1 MDSDWHNSN
10 WVHGGTLF
18 ETDEFVQN
26 HFESIHPIDGALDEE
41 DDDED
46 EENEDEIEDEVD
58 VLEETENTVEE
69 V

>member
-1 MDSDWHNSN
+1 M
-10 WVHGGTLF
+10 F

-46 EENEDEIEDEVD
+46 EEKENEDEIEDEEEDEVD

>member
-1 MDSDWHNSN
+1 M
-10 WVHGGTLF
+10 F

-46 EENEDEIEDEVD
+46 EEKENKDEDEVD